1 MLKDKTP
8 IDSVEIGTTQI
19 EAALWTAQFAAILL
33 QFRRAVRAEA

>member
-1 MLKDKTP
+1 MLRDKTP

-19 EAALWTAQFAAILL
+19 EAALWAAQFAAILL